1 MNSANDLIRAAPRY
15 LGTPYSK
22 MDCQAFVEACLKD
35 IGISKNLPGSNAW
48 YRTMTWVGT
57 PEQCKQKFG
66 EIPKGA
72 FLYIL
77 KPCGGEPEKYK
88 ADGIG
93 NASHIGIYTG
103 ISGAEMC
110 GMAMDYG
117 NGDADFYNFGNGAI
131 HSSSSRGCVC
141 TSSFAGK
148 AINGGWNRI
157 GLWDRISYG
166 DDVDKALSGKE
177 TPENGIQEGD
187 AGMTAT
193 VYAPSGTT
201 VNLRAKPTTAAA
213 LVERVPVG
221 TQVTII
227 SESGD
232 WAYIQVGDE
241 DHVVRGYMMSEY
253 LRQDELPPGE
263 TQQKTVTVDRAW
275 LEKVHQQ
282 IGEYLG
288 SQGVI

>member
-1 MNSANDLIRAAPRY
+1 MPSAKDLILAAPRY
-15 LGTPYSK
+15 LGTPYSR

-35 IGISKNLPGSNAW
+35 IGINLNLPGSNAW
-48 YRTMTWVGT
+48 YRAMSWTGT

-77 KPCGGEPEKYK
+77 KPSGGEPEKYK
-88 ADGIG
+88 PDGIG

-103 ISGAEMC
+103 MTGWEMC
-110 GMAMDYG
+110 QIGGAGVDCDH
-117 NGDADFYNFGNGAI
+117 GDGAI
-131 HSSSSRGCVC
+131 HSSSSRGMVC
-141 TSSFAGK
+141 TSTFAGK

-166 DDVDKALSGKE
+166 DDVDKALRGKE
-177 TPENGIQEGD
+177 TPENGIQGGD

-193 VYAPSGTT
+193 VYAPSGST

-221 TQVTII
+221 THVTII

-241 DHVVRGYMMSEY
+241 DHGLCGYMMSEY

-263 TQQKTVTVDRAW
+263 TQQETVMVDRAW
-275 LEKVHQQ
+275 LEKVHQT

-288 SQGVI
+288 SKG